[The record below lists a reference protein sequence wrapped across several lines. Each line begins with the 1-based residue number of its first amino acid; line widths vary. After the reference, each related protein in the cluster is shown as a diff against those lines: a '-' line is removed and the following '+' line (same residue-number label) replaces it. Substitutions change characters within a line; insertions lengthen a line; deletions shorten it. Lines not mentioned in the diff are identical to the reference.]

1 MYTQNKILL
10 VFLAMTA
17 LMTSITSTTINYA
30 IAQQQQ
36 QPAGSTTE
44 ESIIIRDSV
53 TVLLEG
59 KSVKSVDIDIDMDIA
74 L

>member
-17 LMTSITSTTINYA
+17 LLTSITSTTINYA

-36 QPAGSTTE
+36 PE
-44 ESIIIRDSV
+44 FYY
-53 TVLLEG
+53 
-59 KSVKSVDIDIDMDIA
+59 
-74 L
+74 